1 LKKSCMIFYVIFLL
15 TIMDLVFTVTGL
27 QLGIIEEANPI
38 MRYFLN
44 LSMSFSIL
52 CVLLFVGAI
61 LIFLYKAS
69 HKLHWLH
76 AALTALVGIK
86 VYVLLLHLR
95 WISIYLR

>member
-1 LKKSCMIFYVIFLL
+1 LKKSCIIFYVIFLL
-15 TIMDLVFTVTGL
+15 TIMDLAFTVTGL

-44 LSMSFSIL
+44 LSMGFSIL
-52 CVLLFVGAI
+52 CVLLFMGTI

-69 HKLHWLH
+69 YKLHWLH
-76 AALTALVGIK
+76 PAMTGLAGIK

-95 WISIYLR
+95 WISIYLS